1 MEPRSPRPLG
11 SLEVRNGTRARRV
24 PSRPPREACESRE
37 ICIVCN
43 WRLLIQLPPKAI
55 VFRTEKAAP
64 GVGLLRHG
72 PANGQEVRLV
82 HSWFP
87 CEAREARE
95 VRIVCSWRRISN
107 SFQRLSW
114 CKSLEPRSP
123 RPLGPWKWVS
133 ARHGPAN
140 GTRARLVHSQLPREA
155 CDAREIR
162 FVCN

>member
-1 MEPRSPRPLG
+1 M
-11 SLEVRNGTRARRV
+11 

-95 VRIVCSWRRISN
+95 VRIVCSWRRKSD
-107 SFQRLSW
+107 SFQRL
-114 CKSLEPRSP
+114 LFVNLYR
-123 RPLGPWKWVS
+123 RPLGPLEVVLG
-133 ARHGPAN
+133 A
-140 GTRARLVHSQLPREA
+140 ARLGQRNESLA
-155 CDAREIR
+155 CALTAST
-162 FVCN
+162 